1 MNPWRRTTAILL
13 ATLGATVALGLPA
26 NAVERDAARAAT
38 SKAPPVVHSGP
49 ECFAGATAQQVS
61 SSKGD

>member
-1 MNPWRRTTAILL
+1 VNPWRRTTAILL

-26 NAVERDAARAAT
+26 GAIERDARRAAS

-49 ECFAGATAQQVS
+49 ECFAGATPQQVS
-61 SSKGD
+61 RSKGD